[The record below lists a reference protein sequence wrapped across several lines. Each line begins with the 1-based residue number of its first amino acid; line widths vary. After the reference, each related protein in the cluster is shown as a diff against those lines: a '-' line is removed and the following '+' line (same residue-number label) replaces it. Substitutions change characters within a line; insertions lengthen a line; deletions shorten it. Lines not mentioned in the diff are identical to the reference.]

1 MKSVIMQTK
10 NKLPVEKLISKLNK
24 EFEFI
29 NDEVE
34 GILLYGSCAM
44 NTADER
50 SDIDICIIKPG
61 THGILQRIFQK
72 VGDKYDIKIFED
84 LPLYIKMNIIENYRV
99 IYGDEPSI
107 SFYLYGFRKNWEDM
121 RYRIMSNKFRTV
133 SEMENKRRKW
143 LETRRQI
150 PIKT

>member
-1 MKSVIMQTK
+1 MTMQTK

-61 THGILQRIFQK
+61 THGILQRILQK

>member
-1 MKSVIMQTK
+1 MQTK